1 MSSRLLQLLVLQ
13 LALVYCAS
21 LSAVARAPPRPPSA
35 QPQPQ
40 LQALAFEPLPL
51 GAIQPRG
58 WLRSQLLLQADG
70 LSAWAGHC
78 H

>member
-35 QPQPQ
+35 QPQ